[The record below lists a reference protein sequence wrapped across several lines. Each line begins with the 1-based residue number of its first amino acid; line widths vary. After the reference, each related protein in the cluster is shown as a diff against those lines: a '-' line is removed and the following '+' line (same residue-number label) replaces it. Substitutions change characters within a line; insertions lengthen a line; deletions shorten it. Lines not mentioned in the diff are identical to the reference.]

1 MQAIKLVTALI
12 KQVKI
17 SQILFPEN
25 GSIIAET
32 IFKEKEKA
40 RSPKTGEII
49 I

>member
-17 SQILFPEN
+17 SQILFPEK
-25 GSIIAET
+25 GSINAEI
-32 IFKEKEKA
+32 IFNEKEKA
-40 RSPKTGEII
+40 RSCKTGDII